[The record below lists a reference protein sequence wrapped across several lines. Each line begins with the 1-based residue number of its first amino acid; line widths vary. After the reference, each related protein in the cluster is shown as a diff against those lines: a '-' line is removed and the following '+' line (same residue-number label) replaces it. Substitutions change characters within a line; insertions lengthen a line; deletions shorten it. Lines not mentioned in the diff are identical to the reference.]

1 MLLIGVPQVAAMTIQ
16 HHDTNTKIDT
26 SYTCVFMR
34 AISYTDGTV
43 CAINDAAEPTYQ
55 PVSNVSDQTPRL
67 LNDEHVGDAY
77 ITSDETMTLYGGKAY
92 GAEIYRHDAGGTALE
107 GLLVPAVLAGRLAFK
122 AQGLIGGVLRLA
134 CDLLAGVCT
143 SINLLTLAVAT
154 GVAIGCY
161 PEGFLGGSLLGAADL
176 LRGVDASTGGVDLQ
190 ELRAGVQEMVFALP
204 LLERRRV

>member
-67 LNDEHVGDAY
+67 LNYEQRTPRDRTRHRA
-77 ITSDETMTLYGGKAY
+77 THNNTQGG
-92 GAEIYRHDAGGTALE
+92 RRW
-107 GLLVPAVLAGRLAFK
+107 LA
-122 AQGLIGGVLRLA
+122 
-134 CDLLAGVCT
+134 
-143 SINLLTLAVAT
+143 
-154 GVAIGCY
+154 
-161 PEGFLGGSLLGAADL
+161 
-176 LRGVDASTGGVDLQ
+176 
-190 ELRAGVQEMVFALP
+190 
-204 LLERRRV
+204 

>member
-77 ITSDETMTLYGGKAY
+77 ITSD
-92 GAEIYRHDAGGTALE
+92 
-107 GLLVPAVLAGRLAFK
+107 
-122 AQGLIGGVLRLA
+122 
-134 CDLLAGVCT
+134 DLNTHRVD
-143 SINLLTLAVAT
+143 VAT
-154 GVAIGCY
+154 NMGVSDVSAA
-161 PEGFLGGSLLGAADL
+161 GFFERTTPMFTPWGAL
-176 LRGVDASTGGVDLQ
+176 
-190 ELRAGVQEMVFALP
+190 
-204 LLERRRV
+204 